1 LLILCFLIVVLTVYP
16 VRAQVGSLWTS
27 YDNNPADHQSEFA
40 PSQIVYVFWSPT
52 GSSQDIRIFDNNGVL
67 IKDFGV
73 GSSQP
78 VQWQVPA
85 NAVPGSEFWV
95 VIPGGAFDPFP
106 IAVASVKILPENNW
120 SVLTSVIAGFAV
132 FAVFTKKKRDKKP
145 LRTRQAKLTL
155 TRWLC
160 GVACLFSF
168 PLRYSTNPVITPIN
182 IHYTLLG
189 RRAI

>member
-1 LLILCFLIVVLTVYP
+1 MLCFLIVVLTVYP

-40 PSQIVYVFWSPT
+40 PNQMVYVFWSPT
-52 GSSQDIRIFDNNGVL
+52 GTSQDIRIFDNNGVL
-67 IKDFGV
+67 LKDFGI
-73 GSSQP
+73 GSGQP

-85 NAVPGSEFWV
+85 NAVPGSEFWI

-120 SVLTSVIAGFAV
+120 AVLTSVIAGFSV

-145 LRTRQAKLTL
+145 LRTQQAKLKL
-155 TRWLC
+155 TSKSHNKAN
-160 GVACLFSF
+160 VFSF
-168 PLRYSTNPVITPIN
+168 LLRYNTNLVITPIN
-182 IHYTLLG
+182 IHYTLL
-189 RRAI
+189 RWRPT